1 MSELTQKEFE
11 AVLALN
17 ADYRQAMFLRVAKE
31 QQGFYILI
39 DGEGPVILDDT
50 EEDESGTLYSV
61 LPVWSHAEL
70 AEAYAKSASI
80 DAKPQLVSVKAWNE
94 SWVESFKD
102 QKLLVGFMPVED
114 KDFAVDDPVAL

>member
-39 DGEGPVILDDT
+39 DDDGPVILDDT
-50 EEDESGTLYSV
+50 EEDENGTLFSV
-61 LPVWSHAEL
+61 LPVWSHEQL
-70 AEAYAKSASI
+70 ADAYARSAGLE
-80 DAKPQLVSVKAWNE
+80 AKPQLVSLKAWNE
-94 SWVESFKD
+94 TWVESFKD
-102 QKLLVGFMPVED
+102 QNLLVGFMPVED
-114 KDFAVDDPVAL
+114 KDFAVDDPAVF

>member
-1 MSELTQKEFE
+1 
-11 AVLALN
+11 
-17 ADYRQAMFLRVAKE
+17 MFLRVAKE

-50 EEDESGTLYSV
+50 EEDENGTLYSV